1 MDNRLMV
8 SGTWTV
14 PILQWYPSSEKG
26 IGQRTESGTY
36 LRCIWAGAWV
46 ALGHRSITCCWK
58 ACCPF
63 PLAFANPRW
72 PHIHSFLELAS
83 RAMPV
88 ARSLGQKLLGM
99 DGASGFLGAGCG
111 FLAG

>member
-46 ALGHRSITCCWK
+46 ALGHRSITCMLPIPTCLCQPQV
-58 ACCPF
+58 A
-63 PLAFANPRW
+63 
-72 PHIHSFLELAS
+72 PHS
-83 RAMPV
+83 
-88 ARSLGQKLLGM
+88 
-99 DGASGFLGAGCG
+99 
-111 FLAG
+111 